1 MNTKRWTIFALFVLV
16 ALAVAPLGGA
26 LAYADEVSG
35 AVKASDYAG
44 KTLTVKGKTTLTVD
58 KDTALAA
65 IDSSDY
71 ALTIKGG
78 KKLTVKNNKGAGI
91 KAKQLTVQ
99 GATVVST
106 GSDGPGIQASDD
118 VSIQNANVTAKG
130 DAGISS
136 SSGSVEIKDSSVKA
150 TGEAST
156 GIVASTG
163 VSITKSKVNANG
175 DEYGIRVS
183 GKGDV
188 VVDGASSVV
197 EASGDDGAI
206 ACSNGAIKLDEALG
220 VTQPEGASVA
230 KGGKTIV
237 AMADGSSAISKVTIM
252 EADEEDIESPE
263 LSEEFKVTFDAN
275 GHGKAPNV
283 QVVTKGKT
291 VTEPKDLTEAGWK
304 FGGWFT
310 DEGCTTAYDFGEAVE
325 QDFTLYAKW
334 TEVFTVT
341 FDANGNGTAPEAQ
354 KVEKG
359 ATAEKPADPKADGYD
374 FGGWFK
380 EQACQNAYDFGS
392 SVTGNITLYA
402 KWEPMAHKHET
413 QKVAAKA
420 ATCTEAG
427 NMEHWK
433 CKTCNKLFKDEAAT
447 KETTEAAVAIEALGH
462 EPAEVPA
469 KAATCT
475 EAGNAQYWKC
485 TRCNKLFS
493 DKNATNEVSESGV
506 VIPSLGGHKLTH
518 TAAKDATCTAAG
530 NIEYWTCSRCGKYFT
545 DSAGATEIAKSGISK
560 AALGHNL
567 THTAAKAATCTAAGN
582 TEYWKCSRCGK
593 YFSDSSGSKQI
604 KQSATVVAATG
615 HKWGTWTVTKQAT
628 TTETGMERR
637 VCANDSSH
645 VETRS
650 IPKKSATITY
660 TVSRGANASW
670 TKGSNIPLP
679 FTVTRSENDTTT
691 YSHFRSISVD
701 NQTLVTTNY
710 TVRSGSLIANINAAY
725 LQNLTTGSHSIV
737 FNFDD
742 GTART
747 TFTVNNASS
756 NQNQSNTSN
765 SGSATPTTGDM
776 MPVAIVGGIALV
788 ALIAAIVAFFA
799 RKRTK

>member
-44 KTLTVKGKTTLTVD
+44 KTLTAKGDVTLTVD
-58 KDTALAA
+58 KDTSLAA
-65 IDSSDY
+65 IDSSDH
-71 ALTIKGG
+71 ALVIKGD

-91 KAKQLTVQ
+91 KAKRLTVQ
-99 GATVVST
+99 GTTVVST
-106 GSDGPGIQASDD
+106 GSDGSGIQASGN
-118 VSIQNANVTAKG
+118 VSIQNATVTAKG
-130 DAGISS
+130 DAGILS
-136 SSGSVEIKDSSVKA
+136 SSGSVEVKNSSVKA
-150 TGEAST
+150 TGAVST

-163 VSITKSKVNANG
+163 VAIAKSKVNASG

-188 VVDGASSVV
+188 AVKGASSVV

-206 ACSNGAIKLDEALG
+206 ACSNGSIELDDALG
-220 VTQPEGASVA
+220 VAQPESAAVA

-237 AMADGSSAISKVTIM
+237 TMAGGSSAASAVTIM
-252 EADEEDIESPE
+252 EVDDETPAAEKFEVKFN
-263 LSEEFKVTFDAN
+263 LK
-275 GHGKAPNV
+275 GHGKALND
-283 QVVTKGKT
+283 QVVEEGGT
-291 VTEPKDLTEAGWK
+291 VSRPADPAEEGWK
-304 FGGWFT
+304 FEGWFT
-310 DEGCTTAYDFGEAVE
+310 DDGCTNAYDFDSSVTG
-325 QDFTLYAKW
+325 DFTLYAKW
-334 TEVFTVT
+334 TEAV
-341 FDANGNGTAPEAQ
+341 
-354 KVEKG
+354 
-359 ATAEKPADPKADGYD
+359 
-374 FGGWFK
+374 
-380 EQACQNAYDFGS
+380 
-392 SVTGNITLYA
+392 
-402 KWEPMAHKHET
+402 HKHET
-413 QKVAAKA
+413 EKVNAKA

-447 KETTEAAVAIEALGH
+447 NETTEAAVAIEALGH

-567 THTAAKAATCTAAGN
+567 THTASKAATCTAAGN

-788 ALIAAIVAFFA
+788 ALIAAVVAFFA

>member
-206 ACSNGAIKLDEALG
+206 ACSNGSIELDDALG
-220 VTQPEGASVA
+220 VAQPESAAVA

-237 AMADGSSAISKVTIM
+237 TMAGGSSAAPEVVIKQSGEGDSEAPEVTG
-252 EADEEDIESPE
+252 E
-263 LSEEFKVTFDAN
+263 EEFKVAFDVKD
-275 GHGKAPNV
+275 HGKAPNTQIV
-283 QVVTKGKT
+283 PKGET
-291 VTEPKDLTEAGWK
+291 VSKPADPAEEGWK
-304 FGGWFT
+304 FEGWFT
-310 DEGCTTAYDFGEAVE
+310 DEGLTNAYNFDEKVE
-325 QDFTLYAKW
+325 EDFTLYAKW
-334 TEVFTVT
+334 S
-341 FDANGNGTAPEAQ
+341 EA
-354 KVEKG
+354 V
-359 ATAEKPADPKADGYD
+359 
-374 FGGWFK
+374 
-380 EQACQNAYDFGS
+380 
-392 SVTGNITLYA
+392 
-402 KWEPMAHKHET
+402 HKHET
-413 QKVAAKA
+413 EKVNAKS

-427 NMEHWK
+427 NKEYWK
-433 CKTCNKLFKDEAAT
+433 CKTCDKLFSDEAAT
-447 KETTEAAVAIEALGH
+447 EETTQTNVTIAALGH
-462 EPAEVPA
+462 EMVEVPA

-475 EAGNAQYWKC
+475 EKGNAQYWKC